1 MFLLVVGGHICAPQ
15 SDTNVES
22 PYMQGFINLG
32 KLFFQDISHT
42 KYPTDLFLGD
52 SFCITIF
59 FHFPYFEINLFL
71 MA

>member
-1 MFLLVVGGHICAPQ
+1 MNSSIFRKTQRQIFLLIVGGHICAPQ
-15 SDTNVES
+15 SNTNVEY
-22 PYMQGFINLG
+22 P
-32 KLFFQDISHT
+32 DISHT

-52 SFCITIF
+52 SFCIIIF